1 MLKQDDFNKAKLVE
15 MGWRFGQSYGGGYL
29 AGQMVMSTIAN
40 RARCGWGSWLD
51 CMQRVPLYMAESEL
65 PPLVYPSVWEGAFV
79 KLLHA
84 VEGIYEGSIT
94 DLSKGAL
101 YWGDLG
107 KIERDWFKTKI
118 IDAVNAETGLR
129 VHQRVADMNSL
140 SFWK

>member
-1 MLKQDDFNKAKLVE
+1 

-29 AGQMVMSTIAN
+29 AGQMVMSVIAN
-40 RARCGWGSWLD
+40 RTRCGWGSWLD
-51 CMQRVPLYMAESEL
+51 VMQRVPLYMAESEL

-94 DLSKGAL
+94 DLTKGAL

-107 KIERDWFKTKI
+107 KIERSWFKEKV
-118 IDAVNAETGLR
+118 IDAVQAETGLR
-129 VHQRVADMNSL
+129 VFERVADLNSL